1 MSGAAER
8 FGSGPYAG
16 HDYGTAEEPSRVLAR
31 LSALDRMTVAADGR
45 MAAEHLAEVRALLD
59 RADARLRTAPQH
71 AVVALAGGTGSG
83 KSSLFNALI
92 GLDLSRTGARRPT
105 TDTALACAWDPESAR
120 PLLDLLGLPRSRQ
133 IPRHG
138 ALDDTGPLQDPVLSR
153 LVVVDLPDHDS
164 VETGHRDEVDRFV
177 AAADHLIWVLD
188 PQKYADAAV
197 HERYLRPLAR
207 HGDVMTVVLNQV
219 DRLPEGGADDCLPD
233 LRRLL
238 AADGLPD
245 VRLVATSAVTGE
257 GVREL
262 RDIVTAVA
270 AGRRAAILRLAADLD
285 HITEEIDPEFTGVVP
300 GAEPV
305 SGQVRAELLKGL
317 GTAAGLGA
325 VAAASAASPAAASAG
340 TAGRAVRTGTGG
352 PRRRVPVQT
361 HRVDLAVRGAA
372 AQLTRGLPEP
382 WAAQVRRALGRGAQR
397 VPAALEAELSTAS
410 DASGPPGVPGLP
422 GLTGLPAKVR
432 VAAVVRWVGVALA
445 CLGIAGVAL
454 ALAGVEPVG
463 PWNGWYAALL
473 PLLVGIVSAVCA
485 TYAEQSWR
493 IDAARE
499 RQAAVE
505 RQLADRVADVVDE
518 YLVEPANGELERY
531 REAHALFVAAREPLH
546 VR

>member
-1 MSGAAER
+1 MSGTAER
-8 FGSGPYAG
+8 FVSGPYPG
-16 HDYGTAEEPSRVLAR
+16 HDYGTAEEPSRLLAR
-31 LSALDRMTVAADGR
+31 LSALDRMTGAADGR
-45 MAAEHLAEVRALLD
+45 LPADHLAEARALLD

-83 KSSLFNALI
+83 KSSLFNALV
-92 GLDLSRTGARRPT
+92 GLDLSQTGARRPT
-105 TDTALACAWDPESAR
+105 TATALACAWDPESAR
-120 PLLDLLGLPRSRQ
+120 PLLDLLGVPGARQ

-153 LVVVDLPDHDS
+153 LIVVDLPDHDS

-197 HERYLRPLAR
+197 HERYFRPLAR
-207 HGDVMTVVLNQV
+207 HGDVMTVVLNQI
-219 DRLPEGGADDCLPD
+219 DRLPEGAADDCLAD

-245 VRLVATSAVTGE
+245 VRLVATSAATGD

-270 AGRRAAILRLAADLD
+270 AGRRAAILRLSADLD
-285 HITEEIDPEFTGVVP
+285 RITEGFDPEFTGVVP

-305 SGQVRAELLKGL
+305 SGHVRADLLDGL
-317 GTAAGLGA
+317 GAAAGLGA
-325 VAAASAASPAAASAG
+325 VATASVASLGSASGKA
-340 TAGRAVRTGTGG
+340 AGRPGG
-352 PRRRVPVQT
+352 RPSRRVPVQT

-372 AQLTRGLPEP
+372 AELTRGLPEP
-382 WAAQVRRALGRGAQR
+382 WAAEVRRALGRGARR
-397 VPAALEAELSTAS
+397 VPAALEAELSTA
-410 DASGPPGVPGLP
+410 PTGVP
-422 GLTGLPAKVR
+422 GLPAKVR
-432 VAAVVRWVGVALA
+432 AAAVVRWAGVGLA
-445 CLGIAGVAL
+445 CLGIAGVVL
-454 ALAGVEPVG
+454 AMAGVEPVDS
-463 PWNGWYAALL
+463 WNGWYAALL
-473 PLLVGIVSAVCA
+473 PLLVGVVAAVWA
-485 TYAEQSWR
+485 TYAEQLWR
-493 IDAARE
+493 ADAAKEWR
-499 RQAAVE
+499 AAAE

-546 VR
+546 VH